1 MYRIYIHILFIIQT
15 SYKYIIFS
23 IKFIY
28 DSTLR
33 MIMNFK
39 NIHMMAISATLMV
52 SSAVGYML
60 VQEAQANVNANGGNA
75 NGGNA
80 DGGPGIVGLKM
91 ETVMLKPPEE
101 MAVPEVM
108 VLQSIWRNS
117 PLYNRRCSL
126 LKLRNTILFFIYNL
140 ISMISGKV

>member
-1 MYRIYIHILFIIQT
+1 MYRTYIPILFIIQN

-28 DSTLR
+28 DSNLR

-39 NIHMMAISATLMV
+39 NIHMMAILTATLMV

-80 DGGPGIVGLKM
+80 DGGPGIAGLKDGNSDA
-91 ETVMLKPPEE
+91 EATGRDGGTGGNGAPAGSGGIALCITDD
-101 MAVPEVM
+101 VP
-108 VLQSIWRNS
+108 
-117 PLYNRRCSL
+117 C
-126 LKLRNTILFFIYNL
+126 
-140 ISMISGKV
+140 